1 MCTYTRV
8 VRETSQCPAVPKET
22 SRCLHTDCP
31 YMSTP
36 LSSSS
41 TTGLACRAKRRREG
55 RRGESRSPLT
65 NSVFRIGFPILFF
78 FAKSKSLDRPE
89 SKSSGQKKRIAW
101 RSTFTPPRPRKYV
114 GVAFRTF
121 LRGKNTIPPALKSC
135 RPPAGSDYE
144 KEKKRKRGK

>member
-1 MCTYTRV
+1 MRLRNVLLSPKRQADVYIQTVPICPPLFPPLPLPVLLVERKEG
-8 VRETSQCPAVPKET
+8 VRE
-22 SRCLHTDCP
+22 
-31 YMSTP
+31 
-36 LSSSS
+36 
-41 TTGLACRAKRRREG
+41 G
-55 RRGESRSPLT
+55 GESRSPLT
-65 NSVFRIGFPILFF
+65 NWGFRIGFPILFSFLSPF

-135 RPPAGSDYE
+135 RPPADSDYE
-144 KEKKRKRGK
+144 KEKKRKRGE